1 MANKMKIEKDKYKE
15 NQMVLA
21 LNRYSLSDKV
31 LFYRPAFFVFQKP
44 KYNLIHYKNQKASFS
59 HPDNEIKYTSINFK
73 LYNYGNN

>member
-1 MANKMKIEKDKYKE
+1 MKIEKDKYKE

-44 KYNLIHYKNQKASFS
+44 TYNLRYFKSQKSSFS
-59 HPDNEIKYTSINFK
+59 HQDNAIKYTSINFK